1 MGFLHE
7 KKQVFLGVEW
17 VFLSPLE
24 VLKKVVIKDVKT
36 VRTNRCSIF
45 NFSKNRITNAILYK
59 IYFIEKKH

>member
-7 KKQVFLGVEW
+7 KKEVYLCVQWHFS
-17 VFLSPLE
+17 SPLE
-24 VLKKVVIKDVKT
+24 VLKKVVIKVVKT

-59 IYFIEKKH
+59 IYFIEKKN